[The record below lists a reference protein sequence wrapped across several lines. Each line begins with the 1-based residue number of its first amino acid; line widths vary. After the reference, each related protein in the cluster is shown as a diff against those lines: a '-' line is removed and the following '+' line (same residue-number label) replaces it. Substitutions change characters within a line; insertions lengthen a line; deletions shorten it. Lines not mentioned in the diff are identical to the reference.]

1 MLLVNCINMFVYSQ
15 LQQSTSNMCLIIM
28 LSELIRTVNIK
39 LLHTVFVL
47 HIEKTPDL
55 IFITQ
60 LHQHIPQ
67 PPFVQPSESQ

>member
-1 MLLVNCINMFVYSQ
+1 MFIYSQ
-15 LQQSTSNMCLIIM
+15 LQQSTSHMCLIII
-28 LSELIRTVNIK
+28 LFELIRTVHIK

-47 HIEKTPDL
+47 HTEKTSDL